1 MKKIIF
7 ILAAFALTLSSFAQ
21 APDFSGKWKL
31 NSAKSKLGD
40 QFSMAPATVSIVQKG
55 NDFSIEKVSDFG
67 GQEFT
72 LSEKYTLDGKEC
84 VNTGWQDS
92 QRKSTAV
99 WSADKKSLKI
109 TSKLSI
115 GDGGDM
121 TIIEVYK
128 MDGANMVIESS
139 SSSSFGDMAETMAY
153 DKV

>member
-7 ILAAFALTLSSFAQ
+7 FLAAFALSLSSFAQ
-21 APDFSGKWKL
+21 APDFSGSWKL
-31 NSAKSKLGD
+31 NSGKSKLGD
-40 QFSMAPATVSIVQKG
+40 QFSMAPATIVIVQKG

-67 GQEFT
+67 GQAFT
-72 LSEKYTLDGKEC
+72 ITDKYTLDGKEC
-84 VNTGWQDS
+84 LNTGWQDT
-92 QRKSTAV
+92 QKKSSAV
-99 WSADKKSLKI
+99 WSDDRKTLKV

-115 GDGGDM
+115 GDGGEM

>member
-7 ILAAFALTLSSFAQ
+7 VLAAFALTLSSFAQ
-21 APDFSGKWKL
+21 SPDFSGKWKL
-31 NSAKSKLGD
+31 NTGKSKLGE
-40 QFSMAPATVSIVQKG
+40 QFSMAPVSIAIVQKG

-72 LSEKYTLDGKEC
+72 VTEKYTLDGKEC
-84 VNTGWQDS
+84 SNTGWQDT

-99 WSADKKSLKI
+99 WSEDKKTLKI
-109 TSKLSI
+109 SSKLNI

-121 TIIEVYK
+121 TIVELYK

-153 DKV
+153 DKI

>member
-84 VNTGWQDS
+84 VNAGWQDS

-128 MDGANMVIESS
+128 MDGANMIIESS

>member
-128 MDGANMVIESS
+128 MDGANMIIESS

>member
-55 NDFSIEKVSDFG
+55 NDFSIEKISDFG

-84 VNTGWQDS
+84 VNAGWQDM

>member
-7 ILAAFALTLSSFAQ
+7 VLAAFALTLSSFAQ

-31 NSAKSKLGD
+31 NSGKSKLGD

-55 NDFSIEKVSDFG
+55 NDFSIEKISDFG

-109 TSKLSI
+109 TSKLNI

-128 MDGANMVIESS
+128 MDGANLVIDSS

>member
-7 ILAAFALTLSSFAQ
+7 VLAAFALTLSSFAQ
-21 APDFSGKWKL
+21 SPDFSGKWKL
-31 NSAKSKLGD
+31 NTGKSKLGE
-40 QFSMAPATVSIVQKG
+40 QFSMAPVSIVIVQKG

-72 LSEKYTLDGKEC
+72 VTEKYTLDGKEC
-84 VNTGWQDS
+84 LNTGWQDS

-99 WSADKKSLKI
+99 WSEDKKTLKVS
-109 TSKLSI
+109 SKLNI

-121 TIIEVYK
+121 TIVESYK
-128 MDGANMVIESS
+128 MDGPNMVIESS

-153 DKV
+153 DKI

>member
-121 TIIEVYK
+121 TIIKVYK

>member
-40 QFSMAPATVSIVQKG
+40 QFSMAPATISIVQKG

-72 LSEKYTLDGKEC
+72 VSEKYTLDGKEC
-84 VNTGWQDS
+84 LNTGWQDS

-115 GDGGDM
+115 GDGGEM

-128 MDGANMVIESS
+128 IDGANMVIDSS

>member
-7 ILAAFALTLSSFAQ
+7 VLAAFALTLSSFAQ
-21 APDFSGKWKL
+21 APDFSGNWKL
-31 NSAKSKLGD
+31 NSGKSKLGD

-55 NDFSIEKVSDFG
+55 NDFSIEKISDFG

-109 TSKLSI
+109 TSKLNI

-128 MDGANMVIESS
+128 MDGANLVIDSS

>member
-128 MDGANMVIESS
+128 MDGANLVIDSS

>member
-21 APDFSGKWKL
+21 TPDFSGKWKL
-31 NSAKSKLGD
+31 NSGKSKLGD
-40 QFSMAPATVSIVQKG
+40 QFSMAPSSIVIVQKG

-67 GQEFT
+67 GQAFT
-72 LSEKYTLDGKEC
+72 ITDKYTLDGKEC
-84 VNTGWQDS
+84 LNTGWQDS
-92 QRKSTAV
+92 QKKSTAI
-99 WSADKKSLKI
+99 WSDDKKTLKV

-121 TIIEVYK
+121 TTIEIYK
-128 MDGANMVIESS
+128 MEGANMVIESS

-153 DKV
+153 DKE